1 MSHQFLLVLWP
12 CEGVQCEIDKL
23 TNLASPAFAL
33 PTTAEAMNY
42 NSVITVGVVVLTAA
56 WWLIHARKNYPGP
69 KVMTMYIHEGQSVE
83 EPLAA
88 GGLNTEKQEKKDE
101 KY

>member
-1 MSHQFLLVLWP
+1 MLIHLS
-12 CEGVQCEIDKL
+12 
-23 TNLASPAFAL
+23 SPAFAL
-33 PTTAEAMNY
+33 PTTTEAMNY

-56 WWLIHARKNYPGP
+56 WWVIHARKNYPGP

-88 GGLNTEKQEKKDE
+88 GGLNTEKEKKDE